1 MGWQPIHSIRGKS
14 AEPLLSVYADYQVWI
29 NAVADRAF
37 FAEADAVTV
46 DVDPARSVLALTPA
60 EADADGAYSLT
71 RQQSAGAKAQLRAPF
86 REFGLA
92 PGALPE
98 TQYLRL
104 ERQNGQAVADC
115 SPLLAAAGVETPAP
129 EAEGDAERS
138 DGESSATPGGGK
150 AADEAASIAD
160 LATQDDIAS
169 VHDLAERLDCDPD
182 RARTRAMVAG
192 VYNRLRD
199 APDEGGSRRGGWDR

>member
-14 AEPLLSVYADYQVWI
+14 AEPLLSVYADWQVWI

-46 DVDPARSVLALTPA
+46 DVDPARSVLALAPA

-86 REFGLA
+86 RTLGLA
-92 PGALPE
+92 PGALAD
-98 TQYLRL
+98 THYCRL
-104 ERQNGQAVADC
+104 ERRDGQAVADC
-115 SPLLAAAGVETPAP
+115 SPLLAAAGVETPASD
-129 EAEGDAERS
+129 AEGDAERS
-138 DGESSATPGGGK
+138 DGESSATPEGGE

-160 LATQDDIAS
+160 LATQADVAS
-169 VHDLAERLDCDPD
+169 VHDLAERLDCEPD
-182 RARTRAMVAG
+182 RARTQAMVAG
-192 VYNRLRD
+192 VYNRLSD
-199 APDEGGSRRGGWDR
+199 APDEGGSRRDNT